1 MKLKKISVS
10 NTEKLSLISNLSTMI
25 SAGIPILPSIDSL
38 LEDSKGGSKKIL
50 EEAKADLLQG
60 KHLYTTFSK
69 FPNVFDKVTVNII
82 RGAEEAGQLSV
93 TLKDLREEVRKE
105 IEFND
110 KIKSALT
117 YPILVLLVMLGILIV
132 ILVVAVPK
140 IAAVFSRLRVNLPLP
155 TKILIF
161 ISNIILTYT
170 IPVIIGTVLFCV
182 GVFLLY
188 KKKKK
193 WFFSLLYPLPFLST
207 LFREI
212 DLTRFSRSMHLL
224 LSSGITITN
233 ALELAE
239 DVVQK
244 PEIAKSIAFARETI
258 SSGENLSVAF
268 KKHRKIFPV
277 VMVKIIEAGEKTGTL
292 DESMKDISEYLDY
305 RVSNSLKSL
314 TIVLEPVMLVVV
326 GLLVGGM
333 MLSIIA
339 PIYNLIGQVS
349 PR

>member
-1 MKLKKISVS
+1 MKDKNISIS
-10 NTEKLSLISNLSTMI
+10 GAEKLGLISNLSTLI

-38 LEDSKGGSKKIL
+38 LEDAKGGSKKIL

-60 KHLYTTFSK
+60 KHLYLSFSK
-69 FPNVFDKVTVNII
+69 FPNVFNKVSVNVI
-82 RGAEEAGQLSV
+82 RGAEEAGQLSA
-93 TLKDLREEVRKE
+93 TLKILRDEVRKE

-110 KIKSALT
+110 KIRSALT
-117 YPILVLLVMLGILIV
+117 YPILVLLVMIGIVIV

-140 IAAVFSRLRVNLPLP
+140 IDTVFSRLRVDVPLP
-155 TKILIF
+155 TKIMF
-161 ISNIILTYT
+161 FVSHIILTYT
-170 IPVIIGTVLFCV
+170 VWVILAAVLLSV
-182 GVFLLY
+182 GGYFLY
-188 KKKKK
+188 RKKKR
-193 WFFSLLYPLPFLST
+193 WLLSLLYPLPIFST

-233 ALELAE
+233 ALELTE
-239 DVVQK
+239 DVVQNPK
-244 PEIAKSIAFARETI
+244 IAKSIAFAKETI

-268 KKHRKIFPV
+268 KKHKRIFPG

-292 DESMKDISEYLDY
+292 DKSMEDISEYLDY
-305 RVSNSLKSL
+305 RVSNSLKTL
-314 TIVLEPVMLVVV
+314 TVALEPVMLVIV

>member
-1 MKLKKISVS
+1 MKTDKLTLSS
-10 NTEKLSLISNLSTMI
+10 ADKLSLISNLSTMI
-25 SAGIPILPSIDSL
+25 AAGIPILPSIDSL
-38 LEDSKGGSKKIL
+38 LEDSKGSSKKIL
-50 EEAKADLLQG
+50 EEARADLLQG
-60 KHLYTTFSK
+60 KHLYASLSK

-82 RGAEEAGQLSV
+82 RGAEEAGQLST
-93 TLKDLREEVRKE
+93 TLKDLREEIRKE

-110 KIKSALT
+110 KIRSALT
-117 YPILVLLVMLGILIV
+117 YPILVLLVMLGILII

-170 IPVIIGTVLFCV
+170 IPVIIGTAVFCL
-182 GVFLLY
+182 GIYFLY
-188 KKKKK
+188 KKRKR
-193 WFFSLLYPLPFLST
+193 WFLALLYPLPFLST

-212 DLTRFSRSMHLL
+212 DLTRFSRGMHLL
-224 LSSGITITN
+224 LHSGITITN
-233 ALELAE
+233 ALDLTQ
-239 DVVQK
+239 DVVQN
-244 PEIAKSIAFARETI
+244 PEIARSIAFAKETI

-268 KKHRKIFPV
+268 KKHKKIFPG

-292 DESMKDISEYLDY
+292 DQSMKDISEYLDY
-305 RVSNSLKSL
+305 RVSSSLKTL
-314 TIVLEPVMLVVV
+314 TVVLEPVMLVIV